1 MLIVVALVGS
11 GLSRLDIWLR
21 RKKTAVMRR
30 VVRRIGMGT
39 RCRTIAKRL
48 PEPEALEALKTAD
61 VIVGCLDNLHARA
74 DLQELSWRF
83 LLPYVDVGGKIR
95 AIDYPEPDG
104 PRVSTRGNVPTP
116 IPGGLCLW

>member
-83 LLPYVDVGGKIR
+83 LFPYVYPGADIP
-95 AIDYPEPDG
+95 ASELPEPG
-104 PRVSTRGNVPTP
+104 WARAP
-116 IPGGLCLW
+116 L